1 MDSTLRKLI
10 KNLDSSAIAGTD
22 VIPWACPV
30 PVFGDLSSARV
41 ATLGLNPSKR
51 EFLDKS
57 GQELPEV
64 SRRLHTLGSLGLG
77 SWSEADSRCQD
88 MILESCRGY
97 FLGKP
102 FGWFEKLD
110 EVVAGTKTSYYCV
123 SHKACH
129 LDLVPFATDPVWSKL
144 KSKHRSALLAV
155 AGDTLGLLLRDS
167 PVRVLILNGGGVVR
181 QFQKIAGTDLKKLEM
196 PSWALLWKSGVRKG
210 FGYRGVV
217 DTLSG
222 IELGHKILVL
232 GFSHNRQST
241 PGMTTEVVHAIRDW
255 IAQASEDAPR

>member
-10 KNLDSSAIAGTD
+10 KNLDSSAIAGTH

-30 PVFGDLSSARV
+30 PVFGDLSSSRV

-51 EFLDKS
+51 EFLDGAGRK
-57 GQELPEV
+57 LPDAW
-64 SRRLHTLGSLGLG
+64 RLPTVGSLGLR
-77 SWSEADSRCQD
+77 SWSEADSRHQD
-88 MILESCRGY
+88 VILESCRTY
-97 FLGKP
+97 FCRNP
-102 FGWFEKLD
+102 NDGWFKKLD
-110 EVVAGTKTSYYCV
+110 QVLADTKASYYCV

-196 PSWALLWKSGVRKG
+196 PSWALHWKPGVRKG

-232 GFSHNRQST
+232 GFNHNRQGSR
-241 PGMTTEVVHAIRDW
+241 GVTTEVVHAIRDW